1 MEMPFTEQEQRFLL
15 AEVIKT
21 SSIPPE
27 KLLVILNESNVNPNW
42 LLMQVPQ
49 GRNLASC
56 INTFESLAG
65 RNSNNLT
72 PQLPPPQFLSGGSP
86 SLQNK
91 RKSVSDLELT
101 GVDSSRKRRTPGL
114 DVVSAQR
121 NIQPKPA
128 ANGSPIS
135 FASPFV
141 GQGPKKRGRPS
152 KNDLKLRQAEEIARG
167 EILGSLEVP
176 KNSINSPIA
185 SGGDISLENIL
196 SATPVVTLAQESEPS
211 PVLSFGDQTDSGRK
225 RRGRPTSRS
234 SNVPRTGEGSFPIL
248 AAQFSRQVQP
258 LQRFGTQQ
266 TFDRSMRAQFQP
278 ESREGQMHRD
288 NQGQG
293 IQFDVPGNTEKR
305 QMYIRGDAC
314 DKEQQEMQY
323 KGAAMERKSMDQKD
337 DRRPEL

>member
-72 PQLPPPQFLSGGSP
+72 PQLPPPQFFSGGSP
-86 SLQNK
+86 GLQNK

-121 NIQPKPA
+121 NIQPKPV

-152 KNDLKLRQAEEIARG
+152 KKDLKLRQAEEIARG
-167 EILGSLEVP
+167 EILGSLETP
-176 KNSINSPIA
+176 KSSINSPIV

-196 SATPVVTLAQESEPS
+196 SAAPVTLAQESEPS
-211 PVLSFGDQTDSGRK
+211 SIISFGDQTDSGRK
-225 RRGRPTSRS
+225 KRGRPTSRS

-266 TFDRSMRAQFQP
+266 TFDRAMRAQFQP
-278 ESREGQMHRD
+278 GSREGQIHRG
-288 NQGQG
+288 NQAQG
-293 IQFDVPGNTEKR
+293 MQFDVQGNTEKR
-305 QMYIRGDAC
+305 QMYIRGDAR

-337 DRRPEL
+337 DKRSEL